1 MTRRALASIV
11 GVAVVAVALFGIP
24 LAFALRS
31 RTQQDEL
38 LELERA
44 AARQAAKVSPAALA
58 GAELIAFLPVEREMH
73 VAVYDMSGR
82 RIGGSGPDQLES
94 SLQRAARGDIA
105 REQGAWTAAAVPII
119 SGGKVIGITRA
130 AEARSDVERQI
141 LKAWSLLGLLA
152 VAVLGVTAAL
162 AYWQSRRLTRPLKQ
176 LAAASTRLGDGD
188 FTVRNAPSGIP
199 EIDAVGQALD
209 STAARLGDALERERS
224 FSADASH
231 QLRTPLTGLRLTLE
245 RAELGE
251 VADPELLADAITQ
264 VDRLDSTITQL
275 LALARDTHHDRA
287 PVDPAILLAE
297 IENHWRDVLGRER
310 RELRVSVEPG
320 APVVRASS
328 AAIVQVLDALI
339 DNARCHGA
347 GTVDVRARAARSAL
361 TIDVSDEGA
370 GIRGDTDRIFVRRQP
385 TGPDANGSVNG
396 RGIGLALARRL
407 AEAEGGRLVLSS
419 AGPRPRFSLV
429 LPRLEDAEVEPGEG
443 FEPSTR

>member
-11 GVAVVAVALFGIP
+11 GVAMVAVALFGIP

-31 RTQQDEL
+31 RTQQDEM

-44 AARQAAKVSPAALA
+44 AARQAARVSPANV
-58 GAELIAFLPVEREMH
+58 GATADVEFLPVEQEMR
-73 VAVYDMSGR
+73 VGVYDMAGR
-82 RIGGSGPDQLES
+82 RVGGSGPAQLEPT
-94 SLQRAARGDIA
+94 LQRAGHGDIA
-105 REQGAWTAAAVPII
+105 RERGSWTAAAVPVI
-119 SGGKVIGITRA
+119 SGGEVIGVVRA
-130 AEARSDVERQI
+130 AEARSDVDRQI
-141 LKAWSLLGLLA
+141 LKAWSVLALLA
-152 VAVLGVTAAL
+152 LAVLGVTAAL
-162 AYWQSRRLTRPLKQ
+162 AYWQSRRLTRPLKR

-188 FTVRNAPSGIP
+188 FTVRNEPSGVP

-245 RAELGE
+245 RAELGA
-251 VADPELLADAITQ
+251 VADSKLLADAIAQ

-287 PVDPAILLAE
+287 PVDPVA
-297 IENHWRDVLGRER
+297 VLGQLECQWRNVLQRDGRTMHVAVER
-310 RELRVSVEPG
+310 G
-320 APVVRASS
+320 APVVQASH
-328 AAIVQVLDALI
+328 AAIAQVLDALV

-347 GTVDVRARAARSAL
+347 GTVTVRARATRGAL
-361 TIDVSDEGA
+361 TIDVSDQGS
-370 GIRGDTDRIFVRRQP
+370 GITGDTDRIFLRRQP
-385 TGPDANGSVNG
+385 AGSDGHPAANG

-419 AGPRPRFSLV
+419 AGPHPRFSLV
-429 LPRLEDAEVEPGEG
+429 LPRLGDRA
-443 FEPSTR
+443 S